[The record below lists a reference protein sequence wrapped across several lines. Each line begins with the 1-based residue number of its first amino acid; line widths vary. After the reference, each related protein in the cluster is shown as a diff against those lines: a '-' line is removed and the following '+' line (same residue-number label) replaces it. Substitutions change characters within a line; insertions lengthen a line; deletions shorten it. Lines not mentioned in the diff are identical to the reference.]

1 MATRDAEAT
10 RQNILDAVGR
20 VLGRDGFSGLGINA
34 IAKEAGIGKPLIYR
48 YFGGLPQLLEEFGKD
63 ADFWLGLDDILA
75 EVERET
81 GGKEE
86 QDYGELIRIALL
98 GYARVLRKRPMVVE
112 ILASE
117 LTAPPD
123 IIAPLARARRETGRQ
138 ALEDFMHGVE
148 PPEGVDVDA
157 IFGIFLASLHYLILR
172 GRVDSGFW
180 SVPINDEE
188 EWARFE
194 TAISMIL
201 RQVFART

>member
-20 VLGRDGFSGLGINA
+20 VLARDGFSGLGVNA

-48 YFGGLPQLLEEFGKD
+48 YFGGLPQLLEEFGRD
-63 ADFWLGLDDILA
+63 ADFWLGIDDILA

-81 GGKEE
+81 GGAEQ
-86 QDYGELIRIALL
+86 QDYGELIRLALV

-117 LTAPPD
+117 LTAPAE
-123 IIAPLARARRETGRQ
+123 IIAPLAKARRDTGRE
-138 ALEDFMHGVE
+138 ALEEFLDGVE
-148 PPEGVDVDA
+148 PPAGVDVDA
-157 IFGIFLASLHYLILR
+157 IFGIFLASFHYLILR

-180 SVPINDEE
+180 SVPIDDED

-194 TAISMIL
+194 NAMSLII
-201 RQVFART
+201 RQVFAET